1 MYGDG
6 GGLYLKVT
14 GTGSKSWIFRYT
26 IAGKTRDAGLGAF
39 PEVGLARARELAA
52 ADRASVEAGL
62 DPVAKRR
69 QDRLEAAKSARRIPT
84 FQQCAESLIASQEAG
99 WRNAKHRAQWRS
111 TLKSYAYPKIGALP
125 VTEIDTPNIVDVLE
139 PIWTDK
145 PETASR
151 LRGRIEAV
159 LNWAKARGYRSG
171 ENPAV
176 WRGHLAALFPPK
188 TKVRRV
194 VHHASMPYDQV
205 GEFAA
210 QLKQDS
216 SISARALEF
225 LILTATRTNEVLG
238 ATWEEINWRGK
249 VWTIPAERMK
259 AGREH
264 RVPLS
269 SRALGI
275 LAEMSE
281 VKRGPLVFP
290 GRTGEVPMS
299 NMTMAALLKR
309 STGSGVTVHGFRTT
323 FRTWA
328 AEQTGFAREIAEQA
342 LAHTLSDAVEA
353 AYRRTDLLE
362 KRRKLMEAWSNYCA
376 ATRKSEVV
384 SFIEK
389 SRRGIPSTIGN

>member
-1 MYGDG
+1 
-6 GGLYLKVT
+6 
-14 GTGSKSWIFRYT
+14 
-26 IAGKTRDAGLGAF
+26 
-39 PEVGLARARELAA
+39 
-52 ADRASVEAGL
+52 
-62 DPVAKRR
+62 
-69 QDRLEAAKSARRIPT
+69 
-84 FQQCAESLIASQEAG
+84 
-99 WRNAKHRAQWRS
+99 
-111 TLKSYAYPKIGALP
+111 
-125 VTEIDTPNIVDVLE
+125 
-139 PIWTDK
+139 
-145 PETASR
+145 
-151 LRGRIEAV
+151 
-159 LNWAKARGYRSG
+159 
-171 ENPAV
+171 
-176 WRGHLAALFPPK
+176 
-188 TKVRRV
+188 
-194 VHHASMPYDQV
+194 MPYDQV